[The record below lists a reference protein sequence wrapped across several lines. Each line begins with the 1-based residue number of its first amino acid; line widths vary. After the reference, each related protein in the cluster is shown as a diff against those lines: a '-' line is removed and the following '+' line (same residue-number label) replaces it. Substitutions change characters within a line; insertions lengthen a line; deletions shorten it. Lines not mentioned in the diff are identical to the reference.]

1 MLSKIDSF
9 FTTHDKSRITQGDLL
24 RDFEVPITKKTEQD
38 YVVELM
44 TYPFLIVMS
53 QDCDLEQCSNTTA
66 NGNKNAFL
74 ANILVLPAFLAQKI
88 QEGNAFIAYGIAQD
102 SKATKEMNK
111 IKGGKEARYFYISEN
126 EPLKIPELIIDFK
139 HYLTIPKETVE
150 LNYNEKYC
158 ATINELFRENLAR
171 KFANYLSR
179 IGLPVI

>member
-24 RDFEVPITKKTEQD
+24 RVFEVPITKKTEKD

-53 QDCDLEQCSNTTA
+53 QDCDLEQCNNTTA
-66 NGNKNAFL
+66 NGAKNAFL
-74 ANILVLPAFLAQKI
+74 ANILVLPAFLAQDIKD
-88 QEGNAFIAYGIAQD
+88 GNAFAEYGISQD
-102 SKATKEMNK
+102 SKSSKDMEK
-111 IKGGKEARYFYISEN
+111 IKTGKEARYFYISEN

-150 LNYNEKYC
+150 SNYNEKYC